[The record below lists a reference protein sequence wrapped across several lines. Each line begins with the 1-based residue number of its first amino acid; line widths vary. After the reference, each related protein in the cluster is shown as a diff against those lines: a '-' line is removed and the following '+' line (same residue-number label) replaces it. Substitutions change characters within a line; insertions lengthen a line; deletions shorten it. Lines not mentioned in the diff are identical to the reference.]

1 MWVSL
6 VPHSPHST
14 DTPGHPTLPCSN
26 YNKLMLC
33 GVSRTAITEYYR
45 QKGLKPQ
52 KFTASL
58 FWRWQA
64 WNQGVGRAGLPLGP
78 WVESFLSSSAIW
90 GWPAILRVLGLWLHP
105 SNFCSILP
113 WPSHCIF
120 TSSPLL
126 VCLRPNSSFGQGY
139 PSFHYTRPCVLKSEN
154 TPVPNQVTSQG
165 NGS

>member
-1 MWVSL
+1 MWGFQDSHNRVLQTKRLKTAEIYCLTVLEVTSL
-6 VPHSPHST
+6 
-14 DTPGHPTLPCSN
+14 
-26 YNKLMLC
+26 K
-33 GVSRTAITEYYR
+33 SRCWE
-45 QKGLKPQ
+45 
-52 KFTASL
+52 SC
-58 FWRWQA
+58 
-64 WNQGVGRAGLPLGP
+64 LPLGP
-78 WVESFLSSSAIW
+78 WVESSLSSSAIW

-126 VCLRPNSSFGQGY
+126 VCLRPNSSFGQGH

-165 NGS
+165 TGS